1 MSCDVDLRW
10 LVTGQCSKQFS
21 SSPVDCMHIV
31 KALNRES
38 FCSSFFLIYLFKSV
52 SGFVAIQND
61 DEEKHYSSCNSIPHT
76 VFVKK
81 GKQEFVR

>member
-1 MSCDVDLRW
+1 M
-10 LVTGQCSKQFS
+10 GQCSKQFS
-21 SSPVDCMHIV
+21 HLPVDCLHIV
-31 KALNRES
+31 KALSQES
-38 FCSSFFLIYLFKSV
+38 FCSSLFLIYFFKSV

-81 GKQEFVR
+81 GKQEFMQ